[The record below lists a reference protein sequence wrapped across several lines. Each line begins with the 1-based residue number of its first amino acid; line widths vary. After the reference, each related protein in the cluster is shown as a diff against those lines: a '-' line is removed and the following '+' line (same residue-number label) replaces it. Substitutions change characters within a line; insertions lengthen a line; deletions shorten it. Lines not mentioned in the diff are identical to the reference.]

1 MISHAISR
9 KVDMVRDV
17 IREDKRFKDF
27 IETFD
32 DYEHYPE
39 EYEDTYPQLLIEKK
53 SNKKSNKKIRIKNN
67 KGDFVDIDKLKNDSQ
82 IVELTPQEDDSNLIP
97 IGTSTQWQ
105 EGIAYLKKV
114 RKGRIK
120 FKEFVAKNH
129 RALLKSAYLKSRNI
143 IWFLN
148 DKVGK

>member
-1 MISHAISR
+1 MISHAISN
-9 KVDMVRDV
+9 KVDMVRNV
-17 IREDKRFKDF
+17 IREDKKFRDF
-27 IETFD
+27 IE
-32 DYEHYPE
+32 YEHYPE
-39 EYEDTYPQLLIEKK
+39 GYEDTYPQLLIEKK
-53 SNKKSNKKIRIKNN
+53 STKKSNKKIRIKNN

-82 IVELTPQEDDSNLIP
+82 ILELTPQEDDSNLIP

-143 IWFLN
+143 IWF
-148 DKVGK
+148 

>member
-9 KVDMVRDV
+9 KVDMVRNV
-17 IREDKRFKDF
+17 IREDKRFRDF
-27 IETFD
+27 IE
-32 DYEHYPE
+32 YEHYPE

-53 SNKKSNKKIRIKNN
+53 STKKSNKKIRIKNN

-97 IGTSTQWQ
+97 IGTSTQFQ

-120 FKEFVAKNH
+120 FNEFVAKNH
-129 RALLKSAYLKSRNI
+129 RAMLKSAYLQSRNI
-143 IWFLN
+143 IWLLN

>member
-9 KVDMVRDV
+9 KVDMVRNV

-114 RKGRIK
+114 RKGRIQ
-120 FKEFVAKNH
+120 FKDFKLKNE
-129 RALLKSAYLKSRNI
+129 RAMLKSHYISNGFVI
-143 IWFLN
+143 
-148 DKVGK
+148 